1 MLKLAVVLLCVLPL
15 ASAGGLANKVLLF
28 PQKTDYSYVKIT
40 PVKPLHLTA
49 FTLCMRVAT
58 ELQGQRE
65 LVLFSY
71 RMPEEDEL
79 SVWIEKDRTIG
90 LYLGSSSAGVRFILP
105 TPLSTIR
112 THLCFTWSSSTGLAA
127 AWMNGQRIIYQKY
140 KKGLTI
146 RPGGTVVLGQDP
158 DSLLGGFNAE
168 QCFVGEITDVN
179 LWDQV
184 LTAKEIQWLYS
195 QSASVKVPNVIN
207 WRTAVYAIIP
217 GSNVEVVDF

>member
-1 MLKLAVVLLCVLPL
+1 MLKLAVFLLCVLPL

-28 PQKTDYSYVKIT
+28 PQKTDNSYVKIT
-40 PVKPLHLTA
+40 PEKPLNLTA

-58 ELQGQRE
+58 ELQGKRE
-65 LVLFSY
+65 VILFVY
-71 RMPEEDEL
+71 RMPEVDEL
-79 SVWIEKDRTIG
+79 NVWIEKDRTIG
-90 LYLGSSSAGVRFILP
+90 LYLGSSSAGVRFHLP
-105 TPLSTIR
+105 PLSTFR

-146 RPGGTVVLGQDP
+146 RSGGTVVLGQDP
-158 DSLLGGFNAE
+158 DSRLGGFNAE
-168 QCFVGEITDVN
+168 QCFVGEIGDVN

-184 LTAKEIQWLYS
+184 LTAKEIQGLYS
-195 QSASVKVPNVIN
+195 QSTSVKVPNVIN

-217 GSNVEVVDF
+217 GSIVEVVDF